1 MGFFF
6 FLIYLALMFLR
17 PAELAPRLESYQIMD
32 IASGA
37 AIVGAVFGLVTGRG
51 PSLRAPQLYLAPLFM
66 LWAGVSLVLSQHWIG
81 GMLGVLFEFLRASG
95 LVFLLVVLNVDSIA
109 RFRATVAV
117 LGLLAVVLVVE
128 GAAAYHFGWR
138 ADQLLLTQSLD
149 EEDALE
155 MTDAP
160 PTVEDGARRSRA
172 TEGPVAVRVRSL
184 GFLNDPN
191 DLAQALVALLP
202 LVVSL
207 REPERRVR
215 NLLFVWI
222 PVAVLLY
229 GIFLTRSRGGLLALL
244 VMLLFA
250 LRRRMG
256 RTMALAVSVVA
267 VLGLVALGATGGRAL
282 AKDESGAG
290 RIEAWS
296 EGLEMLKTSPLWG
309 IGFESFTDYHDLVA
323 HNSFVHCFAELGLI
337 GYFFWLA
344 LIVLTWVGLSTVLKG
359 LDDAEA
365 RDIQSACRALRLAL
379 VGFFV
384 GCLFLSRSYGVML
397 FLMLGLGTALGD
409 IARREGLL
417 DRQEHVVRW
426 LGRIGA
432 IEAVSI
438 VLVWIAVRVAR

>member
-17 PAELAPRLESYQIMD
+17 PAELFPQLEKYQIMD
-32 IASGA
+32 VASVS
-37 AIVGAVFGLVTGRG
+37 AILGAVFGLVTGRG
-51 PSLRAPQLYLAPLFM
+51 PSFRAPQLYLAPLFI
-66 LWAGVSLVLSQHWIG
+66 LWAGVSLVLSQHWFG

-95 LVFLLVVLNVDSIA
+95 LVFLLVVLNVDSIP

-117 LGLLAVVLVVE
+117 LGVLAVVLVGE
-128 GAAAYHFGWR
+128 GVAAYHFGWH
-138 ADQLLLTQSLD
+138 AEQLLLTERLEGD
-149 EEDALE
+149 EQLE
-155 MTDAP
+155 MTEAP
-160 PTVEDGARRSRA
+160 APAEESAEGARA
-172 TEGPVAVRVRSL
+172 AQGPVALRMRSL

-191 DLAQALVALLP
+191 DFAQALVAFLP
-202 LVVSL
+202 LVVLL
-207 REPERRVR
+207 RAPGRRLR
-215 NLLFVWI
+215 NLLLVWM

-229 GIFLTRSRGGLLALL
+229 GIYLTRSRGGLLALL

-250 LRRRMG
+250 FRRRMS
-256 RTMALAVSVVA
+256 RTLSLVLSVVA

-290 RIEAWS
+290 RIEAWA
-296 EGLEMLKTSPLWG
+296 EGLEMLKSSPLWG
-309 IGFESFTDYHDLVA
+309 VGFESYTDYHDLVA

-344 LIVLTWVGLSTVLKG
+344 LIVLTWVGLSTVMHE
-359 LDDAEA
+359 LDDPEAEE
-365 RDIQSACRALRLAL
+365 IQAACGALRLAL

-384 GCLFLSRSYGVML
+384 GCLFLSRSYGVVL

-417 DRQEHVVRW
+417 DRQEHVVLW
-426 LGRIGA
+426 LGRIGV

-438 VLVWIAVRVAR
+438 VVVWFVVRVAA

>member
-1 MGFFF
+1 
-6 FLIYLALMFLR
+6 MFLR

-37 AIVGAVFGLVTGRG
+37 AIVGAVFGLLPGRG

-95 LVFLLVVLNVDSIA
+95 VVFLSVVTKVDSRA

-155 MTDAP
+155 KTGGP
-160 PTVEDGARRSRA
+160 PTGEAGARGSRA

-250 LRRRMG
+250 LRRRM
-256 RTMALAVSVVA
+256 
-267 VLGLVALGATGGRAL
+267 
-282 AKDESGAG
+282 
-290 RIEAWS
+290 
-296 EGLEMLKTSPLWG
+296 
-309 IGFESFTDYHDLVA
+309 
-323 HNSFVHCFAELGLI
+323 
-337 GYFFWLA
+337 
-344 LIVLTWVGLSTVLKG
+344 
-359 LDDAEA
+359 
-365 RDIQSACRALRLAL
+365 
-379 VGFFV
+379 
-384 GCLFLSRSYGVML
+384 
-397 FLMLGLGTALGD
+397 
-409 IARREGLL
+409 
-417 DRQEHVVRW
+417 
-426 LGRIGA
+426 
-432 IEAVSI
+432 
-438 VLVWIAVRVAR
+438 

>member
-6 FLIYLALMFLR
+6 FLVYLALMFLR
-17 PAELAPRLESYQIMD
+17 PAELFPRFESYQVMD

-37 AIVGAVFGLVTGRG
+37 AIVGAVFGLVSGRG

-66 LWAGVSLVLSQHWIG
+66 LWAGLSLVLSQHWMG
-81 GMLGVLFEFLRASG
+81 GMVGVLFEFLRASG

-117 LGLLAVVLVVE
+117 LALLAVVLVAESV
-128 GAAAYHFGWR
+128 AAYHFGWR
-138 ADQLLLTQSLD
+138 ADQLLLTQRLED
-149 EEDALE
+149 DDALE

-160 PTVEDGARRSRA
+160 ADDSAGGAPA
-172 TEGPVAVRVRSL
+172 QGPVAVRVRSL

-191 DLAQALVALLP
+191 DFAQALVALLP

-207 REPERRVR
+207 REGERRLR
-215 NLLFVWI
+215 NLLLVWI
-222 PVAVLLY
+222 PVGVLLY

-250 LRRRMG
+250 FRRRMG
-256 RTMALAVSVVA
+256 RTLSLVLSVVA

-296 EGLEMLKTSPLWG
+296 EGLEMLKSSPLWG

-344 LIVLTWVGLSTVLKG
+344 LIVLTWVGLSTVIKE

-384 GCLFLSRSYGVML
+384 GCLFLSRSYGVVL

-409 IARREGLL
+409 VARREGLL
-417 DRQEHVVRW
+417 DRQEHLVRW

-432 IEAVSI
+432 IEAASI
-438 VLVWIAVRVAR
+438 VLVWVAVRVAG

>member
-6 FLIYLALMFLR
+6 FLVYLALMFLR
-17 PAELAPRLESYQIMD
+17 PAELFPRLESYQVMD

-66 LWAGVSLVLSQHWIG
+66 LWAGLSLVLSQHWMG
-81 GMLGVLFEFLRASG
+81 GMVGVLFEFLRASG

-117 LGLLAVVLVVE
+117 LALLAVVLVAESV
-128 GAAAYHFGWR
+128 AAYHFGWR
-138 ADQLLLTQSLD
+138 ADQLLLTERLEGD
-149 EEDALE
+149 NALE

-160 PTVEDGARRSRA
+160 AYDSAEGAPGQ
-172 TEGPVAVRVRSL
+172 GPVAVRVRSL

-191 DLAQALVALLP
+191 DFAQALVALLP

-207 REPERRVR
+207 REPERRFR
-215 NLLFVWI
+215 NLLLVWI
-222 PVAVLLY
+222 PVGVLLY

-250 LRRRMG
+250 FRRRMG
-256 RTMALAVSVVA
+256 RTLSLVLSVVA

-296 EGLEMLKTSPLWG
+296 EGLEMLKSSPLWG

-344 LIVLTWVGLSTVLKG
+344 LIVLTWVGLSTVIKE

-384 GCLFLSRSYGVML
+384 GCLFLSRSYGVVL

-409 IARREGLL
+409 IARRQGLL

-432 IEAVSI
+432 IEAASI
-438 VLVWIAVRVAR
+438 VLVWVAVRVAG